1 MALFFCSFQKAPLM
15 TFNIPLRH
23 LRKWNVRCRSPVL
36 WCLWMLSQRCRWLL
50 ENKASSIFTL
60 SITLNGACMNTNGTN
75 CTSKGFWD
83 DDLSALNWPVWENE
97 PLCKCIR
104 FPSAFAVRLGLT
116 VFGCLP
122 HCLHHTRRS
131 FRPVAIRGSLSS
143 EMKRQREGS
152 RGRVRR
158 IKASK
163 RRRRA
168 DVPRFQEA
176 ESDGEQG
183 KAEGTRHVGRRQQ

>member
-1 MALFFCSFQKAPLM
+1 MALFFCSLQKALLM

-23 LRKWNVRCRSPVL
+23 PRKWNVRCRSPVL
-36 WCLWMLSQRCRWLL
+36 WCLWVLSQRCRWLL

-60 SITLNGACMNTNGTN
+60 SITLNGVCMGQNKLHFKRLLGRWPQCSELTCLGKWATLQMYSFSI
-75 CTSKGFWD
+75 CVR
-83 DDLSALNWPVWENE
+83 SALGSHSFW
-97 PLCKCIR
+97 L
-104 FPSAFAVRLGLT
+104 FAALT
-116 VFGCLP
+116 S
-122 HCLHHTRRS
+122 HSS
-131 FRPVAIRGSLSS
+131 FFHPVAIGGSLSS
-143 EMKRQREGS
+143 EMKRQREGG

-183 KAEGTRHVGRRQQ
+183 KAEGTRHVGRRQE

>member
-1 MALFFCSFQKAPLM
+1 MALFFCSLQKAPLM

-23 LRKWNVRCRSPVL
+23 PRKWNVTCRSPVL
-36 WCLWMLSQRCRWLL
+36 WCLWVLSQRCRWLL
-50 ENKASSIFTL
+50 ENKAASIFTL

-104 FPSAFAVRLGLT
+104 LPFAFTVRLGLA
-116 VFGCLP
+116 VFAALP
-122 HCLHHTRRS
+122 TSHSLF
-131 FRPVAIRGSLSS
+131 FRPVAIGDSLSS
-143 EMKRQREGS
+143 EMKRQREGG
-152 RGRVRR
+152 RGRVQR

-163 RRRRA
+163 KRRRA
-168 DVPRFQEA
+168 DVPCFQEV

-183 KAEGTRHVGRRQQ
+183 KAEGTRYVGRRQE

>member
-1 MALFFCSFQKAPLM
+1 MALFFCSLQKAPLM

-23 LRKWNVRCRSPVL
+23 PRKWNVTRRSPVL
-36 WCLWMLSQRCRWLL
+36 WCLWVLSQRCRWLL
-50 ENKASSIFTL
+50 ESKAASIFTL

-104 FPSAFAVRLGLT
+104 LPFAFTVRLGLT

-122 HCLHHTRRS
+122 HCLHHTLCPSVRL
-131 FRPVAIRGSLSS
+131 LSETVCP
-143 EMKRQREGS
+143 EMKRQREGG
-152 RGRVRR
+152 RGRVQR

-183 KAEGTRHVGRRQQ
+183 KAEGTRHVGRRQE